1 MSFSSFG
8 SFLTLEY
15 AEPNTSAVNEVSGSI
30 SFAKL
35 KVQPAKASLKNTLD
49 KDVEFIKGESER
61 KVIFD
66 GTYTAKKG
74 DVTLTEFLLS
84 KNASAADAARVTFY
98 VTVGDDEA
106 DADAKFDSASGA
118 MKATDTL
125 GDILVKNGESVKVV
139 VEAEV
144 DWDGTGSLGTYT
156 LALYGEDA
164 NGVSAG
170 NAQAKAKAM
179 KVVEEGSVKVEAGSV
194 GKTVLY
200 KASRAVL
207 AQFTVRPANAD
218 SVDIESITFDV
229 NS

>member
-8 SFLTLEY
+8 KFDRLEY
-15 AEPNTSAVNEVSGSI
+15 AEPNTSATGEVSGSI

-35 KVQPAKASLKNTLD
+35 KVQPAKASLKNDLD

-61 KVIFD
+61 KEIFN

-74 DVTLTEFLLS
+74 DVTLTEFVLS
-84 KNASAADAARVTFY
+84 KSATAADDARVTFY
-98 VTVGDDEA
+98 VTVGDDES
-106 DADAKFDSASGA
+106 DADAKFDRNAQE

-125 GDILVKNGESVKVV
+125 GDILVKAGESVKVI

-144 DWDGTGSLGTYT
+144 DWDGTGSLGTYS

-179 KVVEEGSVKVEAGSV
+179 KVVNEGSVKVEVGSAS
-194 GKTVLY
+194 KTVLY

-207 AQFTVRPANAD
+207 AQFTVKPSNAET
-218 SVDIESITFDV
+218 VDIESITFDLKK
-229 NS
+229 